1 MYWNYFASG
10 HGKGKIDGDGA
21 LLKCEIHKEQIK
33 PHVCKLQN
41 AKDVV
46 TFCQKNTSICPKPI
60 VNSLHPLLISI
71 YFESKLP
78 LLSL

>member
-10 HGKGKIDGDGA
+10 HGKGKIDGVGA

-41 AKDVV
+41 VKDVV
-46 TFCQKNTSICPKPI
+46 TFCKKKNKYMSETHYQFFAST
-60 VNSLHPLLISI
+60 LD
-71 YFESKLP
+71 
-78 LLSL
+78 